1 MPISQLL
8 FSFKGRINRQS
19 YWLFTLAMAAVILVP
34 AFFYFGVGTETA
46 DTYVDAASLVLL
58 WPVLAVQ
65 AKRWHD
71 RDKSA
76 WWVLINFIPVIGFF
90 WSIIENGFLP
100 GTPGQNRFGTHP
112 LSTTNEA

>member
-19 YWLFTLAMAAVILVP
+19 YWLFTLTMAAVILLP
-34 AFFYFGVGTETA
+34 AFFYFGIDTETA
-46 DTYVDAASLVLL
+46 DTYVNAASLVLL
-58 WPVLAVQ
+58 WPALAVQ

-90 WSIIENGFLP
+90 WSIIENGFLQ
-100 GTPGQNRFGTHP
+100 GTLGPNRFGNHH
-112 LSTTNEA
+112 LSVANEA